1 MEKINIV
8 LAQAHQ
14 SQLEHPNIQREL
26 RDIQTFFN
34 EAHLSFKE
42 GTVNYVLI
50 RGLYNHAE
58 RSMNM
63 VGVFVNKTEQL
74 LCGLETTLSYQVKNH
89 PSARFVDVELQLPP
103 NFVGEIKPNEGFI
116 VHLNVQVEGLSGE
129 QEVFEATELAGNV
142 SDLKIAYV
150 NE

>member
-26 RDIQTFFN
+26 QDIQSFFN
-34 EAHLSFKE
+34 EKDLSFTK

-50 RGLYNHAE
+50 RGLYNHLE
-58 RSMNM
+58 RSMNI
-63 VGVFVNKTEQL
+63 VGVFVNKTKQT
-74 LCGLETTLSYQVKNH
+74 LCGLETTLSYQVKNN
-89 PSARFVDVELQLPP
+89 PTARFVDVELQLPP

-116 VHLNVQVEGLSGE
+116 LHINVQVEGLSGD
-129 QEVFEATELAGNV
+129 QKVFEATELAGNV
-142 SDLKIAYV
+142 KDVKIAYI

>member
-26 RDIQTFFN
+26 QDIQSFFN
-34 EAHLSFKE
+34 ETNLSFKK

-50 RGLYNHAE
+50 RGLYNHLE
-58 RSMNM
+58 RYMNII
-63 VGVFVNKTEQL
+63 GVFVNKTDRV
-74 LCGLETTLSYQVKNH
+74 LCGLETTLSYQVKNN
-89 PSARFVDVELQLPP
+89 PNARFVDVELQLPP
-103 NFVGEIKPNEGFI
+103 NFVGEIQPNEGFI
-116 VHLNVQVEGLSGE
+116 LHIKVQVEGLPGN
-129 QEVFEATELAGNV
+129 QEVYEATELAGNV
-142 SDLKIAYV
+142 KDLKIAYL